1 MRIQNTLAIVAVT
14 AITTLFVSQA
24 RAQYPP
30 AANDGVA
37 ASPKVRAMLNERA
50 RPTSSVAVTEN
61 TAWKSVRATSDIA
74 ASPKVSQML
83 SETKARTTAPT
94 AAALAVNQPRT
105 TDDGI
110 AASPK
115 VRAQLNE
122 RSNPEIQIAPLK

>member
-1 MRIQNTLAIVAVT
+1 MKIQNTLAFVAVT
-14 AITTLFVSQA
+14 AITTLFVGQA
-24 RAQYPP
+24 RAQFPL

-50 RPTSSVAVTEN
+50 RTTSSAGVTEN
-61 TAWKSVRATSDIA
+61 TASKAVRPTSDIA

-83 SETKARTTAPT
+83 SETKARTTAPA
-94 AAALAVNQPRT
+94 AAALAVTQPRT